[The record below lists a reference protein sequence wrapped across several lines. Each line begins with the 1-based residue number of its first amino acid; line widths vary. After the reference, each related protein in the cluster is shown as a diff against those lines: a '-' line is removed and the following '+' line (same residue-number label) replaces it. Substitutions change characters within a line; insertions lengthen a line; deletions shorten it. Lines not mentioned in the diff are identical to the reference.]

1 MDTLYLDT
9 PTAQGSTSVNVH
21 PLVLLSILDHH
32 IRRDASQDRVIG
44 ALLGTVG
51 PGGVVEVTDAFGVH
65 HSLRVGDEVRF
76 SYGCGGDARFLPP
89 LPQLQPRARE
99 RKRAPPPSRHPPN
112 TNARNPAPPFALPP
126 CRCGCGWAR

>member
-9 PTAQGSTSVNVH
+9 PSAQGSTSVNVH

-32 IRRDASQDRVIG
+32 IRRDGSQDRVIG

-51 PGGVVEVTDAFGVH
+51 AGGVVEVTDAFGVH

-76 SYGCGGDARFLPP
+76 HMGVWWARGFLSP
-89 LPQLQPRARE
+89 LPQTARLRA
-99 RKRAPPPSRHPPN
+99 
-112 TNARNPAPPFALPP
+112 
-126 CRCGCGWAR
+126 